1 MKLIVLFLFTIAAT
15 TVFAQQQTFDLV
27 TYTPPKGWTK
37 NVEETLVS
45 YTITDGKK
53 NTWCRM
59 MVIKSTISKGTIEA
73 DFESEWQ
80 ELIVKNYKPSDDRK
94 ENEVQEADGW
104 IIKAGSCKFTFD
116 NSEAMAML
124 TTASGYDR
132 CVSIVAVTNNK
143 DYLKDVQALIA
154 SVDLIKPN
162 MASAQTETKKL
173 QTDQQNALNTPLPAK
188 QDGFAFTTTNFDD
201 GWTSSVQEDWVEV
214 TKGNIKALLHFSYKR
229 NTTSSDPDP
238 ITNDAW
244 NILVAPRYSN
254 LKNYLVKYVSDYD
267 RVHLAAGNVTDNATG
282 KEVYVAFIS
291 RSSNVWIEFISP
303 DKNAF
308 IKAFGINF
316 DEISWN
322 SDKAIFDPLLKLAN
336 CNKFAV
342 AASDLNGKWSSS
354 SSSVQQYYNI
364 YTGDNAGM
372 NLNTANRTF
381 QFGAGNTYQ
390 WNFVWV
396 NGFVGKEKVAQD
408 KSSGK
413 FSMLNDW
420 QVQFSN
426 MGGKPEAYDAYFTC
440 IKGGR
445 ILWMNSVQS
454 PGSGIFTG
462 YGKAE

>member
-1 MKLIVLFLFTIAAT
+1 MDGT
-15 TVFAQQQTFDLV
+15 TR
-27 TYTPPKGWTK
+27 
-37 NVEETLVS
+37 S
-45 YTITDGKK
+45 YTKVDNKK
-53 NTWCRM
+53 DMYCRILI
-59 MVIKSTISKGTIEA
+59 IKSTDSKGTIDA
-73 DFESEWQ
+73 DFDSEWL
-80 ELIVKNYKPSDDRK
+80 ELILKNYKPTGNRK

-104 IIKAGSCKFTFD
+104 KIKAGSSKFTFA
-116 NSEAMAML
+116 NKESMAML

-154 SVDLIKPN
+154 SVELTKPE

-173 QTDQQNALNTPLPAK
+173 QTDRQNAVNTPLPAK

-201 GWTSSVQEDWVEV
+201 GWTSNVQEDSVEV

-229 NTTSSDPDP
+229 NTTSFDPDP
-238 ITNDAW
+238 LTNDAW

-254 LKNYLVKYVSDYD
+254 LKNYLVKYVSDYE
-267 RVHLAAGNVTDNATG
+267 RVHLAAGNVKDNATG

-303 DKNAF
+303 DKYAF
-308 IKAFGINF
+308 VKAFGINF

-322 SDKAIFDPLLKLAN
+322 SDKAIFDPLLKLVN

-413 FSMLNDW
+413 FSMLNNW

-426 MGGKPEAYDAYFTC
+426 MGGKPEAYDTYFTC